1 MENIH
6 FSTASIIGA
15 IIEGFLAVLLPI
27 VLIIVWKIK
36 TKSRLLP
43 FWTGCLVF
51 PLFALIIEGSFSFII
66 ALVDSKA
73 LNLLSKP
80 LILYLF
86 SAAMAGIFEET
97 GRLVGMK
104 TLMRKYK
111 DRRDSVTYG
120 IGHGGIESIIFVG
133 GAASV
138 TLLIALITNAGM
150 LHLFTDNYNDA
161 LKEKFLTSV
170 NKMTENGFS
179 VYMWGFFERISA
191 IIIHISLSVLVF
203 SAVRQKGKIW
213 LYPLA
218 IFLHFAVDCT
228 VILPHVFNTP
238 LWLFEIVFFIACVV
252 VAVFVAAYYR
262 KLPQVLEKEERLQQV
277 ETELSNSSI
286 NQF

>member
-138 TLLIALITNAGM
+138 TLIIALITNAGM

-191 IIIHISLSVLVF
+191 IIIH
-203 SAVRQKGKIW
+203 
-213 LYPLA
+213 
-218 IFLHFAVDCT
+218 T
-228 VILPHVFNTP
+228 LP
-238 LWLFEIVFFIACVV
+238 
-252 VAVFVAAYYR
+252 
-262 KLPQVLEKEERLQQV
+262 
-277 ETELSNSSI
+277 
-286 NQF
+286 